1 MNIQTYIPDNTL
13 NALKRRAWIIES
25 KSSKNVAYGFDDKEF
40 KRMLKDTMS
49 LYPLIHNSKWTMEVD
64 RKAFVIKFAERLKS
78 GQFGRVFFQKFLTRF
93 GFRLFLSKFVI
104 SETPYSEIKKLSVND
119 RLAKFNYV

>member
-13 NALKRRAWIIES
+13 NALRCKAWIIES
-25 KSSKNVAYGFDDKEF
+25 KSSKNVAYGFDDKEL
-40 KRMLKDTMS
+40 KRLLKDTTS
-49 LYPLIHNSKWTMEVD
+49 AYPLIHNSKWTMEVD

-78 GQFGRVFFQKFLTRF
+78 GLFGRVFFQKFMTRF
-93 GFRLFLSKFVI
+93 GFRLFLDTLVI